1 MTLSILLCE
10 SQQTPPLLLG
20 CWSMILE
27 KRAPPKS
34 FHFSRGRCTLRLLV
48 QRLYGQKYPQFFRL
62 LDQGPYLHPSFS
74 IAWCTKLYTFGKS
87 QKVFQLPYQTT
98 RDLLTRR
105 CSGSRR
111 LNNWLQKVYTYFL
124 EHFFNLQ

>member
-10 SQQTPPLLLG
+10 SQQTPPLLHG

-62 LDQGPYLHPSFS
+62 LDQGPYIQVLVYHGAQNCILLARAKKCSSCLIKLLETYLPGECPSNTVS
-74 IAWCTKLYTFGKS
+74 ICKPANWVL
-87 QKVFQLPYQTT
+87 TT
-98 RDLLTRR
+98 
-105 CSGSRR
+105 
-111 LNNWLQKVYTYFL
+111 Y
-124 EHFFNLQ
+124 